1 MRSETN
7 HGRSSGCEREGYV
20 CARRWGSSGTV
31 VRVCLCL
38 CVAGTECGRV

>member
-20 CARRWGSSGTV
+20 CARTLGFLGDCGA
-31 VRVCLCL
+31 RVS
-38 CVAGTECGRV
+38 VFVCGGH